1 MEYRWSKLRGL
12 TLNLRAQSPEDVLFL
27 DELVGC
33 DIEIGLRRW
42 DEQWTRWNELELR
55 FSLKAEDDD

>member
-27 DELVGC
+27 DELEGC
-33 DIEIGLRRW
+33 EIKIAIRRW
-42 DEQWTRWNELELR
+42 DEEWTRWNELELK
-55 FSLKAEDDD
+55 FSPEAEHGD